1 MPNAPK
7 SRFLITTVAPLIAVL
22 ALLGMVCQIAA
33 AGNTSTPR
41 LLVFSATEGF
51 RHGSIGAA
59 HSALTDLAADN
70 GFSIEITE
78 DANAFNAGNLA
89 NYEAVA
95 FVLTSG
101 DVLNNAQQTAFE
113 NYIRAGGGYV
123 GVHSASDT
131 EYSWPWYGQLIG
143 AYFDRHPPQQDAT
156 VSVED
161 SSHPSTTGLPASFS
175 RFDEW
180 YDFRTNPRPNVN
192 VLLTVDEDSYNGGEM
207 GSDHPIAWYQ
217 EFDGGRSFYTA
228 MGHTNASYS
237 DDTFVAHLLGGIQ
250 YALGGSQSSEG
261 PLTVDSSGQWF
272 IRRDS
277 GRPVFMAGVGGPEGF
292 LYETDARKQEIVD
305 DLVSSGANALY
316 MHSIRSFE
324 GDGFSYEDPFNVNE
338 DETSGIAPGVF
349 DNWLSFL
356 NQLDQAGIVSWF
368 HVIDDTARPWGCDV
382 PLSQDAVDYIEALVT
397 TFRGLDNLVWLAG
410 EEYLMGNC
418 TTGED
423 NDLMSAIA
431 AEIRRHDPVHP
442 IGVHHNNGQS
452 MQFGTDPNVN
462 VFAQQIC
469 GNASLRSPEGVHSQA
484 EQGSWVYVMSECHP
498 WHLDLL
504 HDGDRTN
511 IRQSNWGSAM
521 GGGYVLLYNA
531 YECAHGGRLCSR
543 NASGD
548 PAQGNDPHDPTSDML
563 GDLRRLR
570 EFMESAAFNTL
581 TPRDNLAAGDTLWAL
596 ANTNTQNY
604 VLYDLDSP
612 TTLGVQGLAP
622 GQYTLTWFDPASGQS
637 SMETR
642 NASAAPFTVPIGFG
656 NEVALHLAPS
666 GTIENRAP
674 LSAADSYSTSQ
685 DAVLTVDAPGVLN
698 NDSDLDGDAI
708 SAILIDP
715 ANMGS
720 VNLAAN
726 GGFNYTPNIGFVG
739 TDTFTYQASD
749 GALNSATTSVSIS
762 VGQSP
767 ITLQLV
773 NAADDLDAGSLETD
787 QTVLLSS
794 LGFTEFSVRTDDIPN
809 GTASIAFALSGPVA
823 TNQVENVAPY
833 SLFGDSA
840 GDFAGELLLPGS
852 YSLQVSAFSQAN
864 AAGDPIAVVTV
875 TFTVT
880 NNAEGIFLDGFE

>member
-1 MPNAPK
+1 MVKPQTSPW
-7 SRFLITTVAPLIAVL
+7 LIALAVL
-22 ALLGMVCQIAA
+22 TGILCQTAV
-33 AGNTSTPR
+33 AGNSAAPQ

-51 RHGSIGAA
+51 RHSSISAA
-59 HSALTDLAADN
+59 HSALTDLASNN
-70 GFSIEITE
+70 GFSVDITE
-78 DANAFNAGNLA
+78 DPTVFSAGNLS
-89 NYEAVA
+89 NYDAVA

-101 DVLNNAQQTAFE
+101 DVLNNAQQSAFE
-113 NYIRAGGGYV
+113 GYIRAGGGFV

-143 AYFDRHPPQQDAT
+143 AYFDRHPAQQDAT
-156 VSVED
+156 VTVED
-161 SSHPSTTGLPASFS
+161 NNHPSTTTLPTSFS

-180 YDFRTNPRPNVN
+180 YDFQTNPRPDVN
-192 VLLTVDEDSYNGGEM
+192 VLLTVDEDSYNGGQM
-207 GSDHPIAWYQ
+207 GPDHPIAWYQ

-228 MGHTNASYS
+228 MGHTSASYS
-237 DDTFVAHLLGGIQ
+237 EPTFVAHLLGGVQ
-250 YALGGSQSSEG
+250 YALGGSSGGEG
-261 PLTVDSSGQWF
+261 PLTVDTSGQWF

-292 LYETDARKQEIVD
+292 LYESDARKQEIVD

-324 GDGFSYEDPFNVNE
+324 GDGFSYEDPFNINE

-349 DNWLSFL
+349 DNWMTYLT
-356 NQLDQAGIVSWF
+356 QLDQAGIVTWF
-368 HVIDDTARPWGCDV
+368 HVIDDTARPWGCSV

-410 EEYLMGNC
+410 EEYLMGSC
-418 TTGED
+418 STGED

-469 GNASLRSPEGVHSQA
+469 GNSALRSPAGVHSQA

-498 WHLDLL
+498 WHLNLL

-531 YECAHGGRLCSR
+531 YECAHAGRLCSR

-548 PAQGNDPHDPTSDML
+548 PTSANDPHDPTTNML

-596 ANTNTQNY
+596 ANTSTQNY
-604 VLYDLDSP
+604 ILYDLDSP
-612 TTLGVQGLAP
+612 ATLGVEGLAP

-642 NASAAPFTVPIGFG
+642 NASDAPFAVPGSFG
-656 NEVALHLAPS
+656 AEVALHLAPS
-666 GTIENRAP
+666 GTIENRPP
-674 LSAADSYSTSQ
+674 LSSADSYSTGE
-685 DAVLTVDAPGVLN
+685 DETLTVAAPGVLD
-698 NDSDLDGDAI
+698 NDSDLDGDPITAV
-708 SAILIDP
+708 LIDQ
-715 ANMGS
+715 ANSGS
-720 VNLAAN
+720 VTLAADGGFSYTPN
-726 GGFNYTPNIGFVG
+726 GGFTGS
-739 TDTFTYQASD
+739 DTFTYQATDST
-749 GALNSATTSVSIS
+749 LNSPTTSVTIS
-762 VGQSP
+762 VGQST
-767 ITLQLV
+767 ITVQLV
-773 NAADDLDAGSLETD
+773 NAGDDSDAGLLENN
-787 QTVLLSS
+787 QTLLLSS
-794 LGFTEFSVRTDDIPN
+794 LGFSEFSVRTDNVPA
-809 GTASIAFALSGPVA
+809 GTASIEFTLTGPVA
-823 TNQVENVAPY
+823 TTRVENVAPY
-833 SLFGDSA
+833 SLFGDTN
-840 GDFAGELLLPGS
+840 GNFAGETLNPGN
-852 YSLQVSAFSQAN
+852 YLLQVSAFGQAN
-864 AAGDPIAVVTV
+864 AAGDALATVTV
-875 TFTVT
+875 SFTVT
-880 NNAEGIFLDGFE
+880 NSAELIFSDGFE